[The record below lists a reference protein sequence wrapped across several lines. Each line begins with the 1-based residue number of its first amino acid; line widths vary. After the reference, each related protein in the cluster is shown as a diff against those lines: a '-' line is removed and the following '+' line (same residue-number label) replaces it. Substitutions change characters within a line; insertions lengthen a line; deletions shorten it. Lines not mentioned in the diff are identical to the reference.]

1 MPETQMP
8 ESIQI
13 ASLLVHTRPELL
25 EAVKAN
31 LQRLPNL
38 EVHQQSPQG
47 KLVVVLEAAHEASLL
62 DNLNAIQN
70 LPGVLNAVLIYH
82 EIVEAPEALQVE
94 PELAR
99 AGGAR

>member
-1 MPETQMP
+1 MPQ
-8 ESIQI
+8 SIQI
-13 ASLLVHTRPELL
+13 ASLIVHSRPELL

-31 LQRLPNL
+31 LLRLPGL

-47 KLVVVLEAAHEASLL
+47 KLVVVLEAAHEASIL

-82 EIVEAPEALQVE
+82 EIVESPECPQIDPE
-94 PELAR
+94 PVLAQ

>member
-1 MPETQMP
+1 MPDPQ
-8 ESIQI
+8 SVQI
-13 ASLLVHTRPELL
+13 ASLIIHTRPELL

-31 LQRLPNL
+31 LLRLPNL
-38 EVHQQSPQG
+38 EVHQQSAQG
-47 KLVVVLEAAHEASLL
+47 KLVVVLEAEHETSIL

-82 EIVEAPEALQVE
+82 EIVESPESPQVE
-94 PELAR
+94 PEPALAQ

>member
-1 MPETQMP
+1 MPDPQ
-8 ESIQI
+8 SVQI
-13 ASLLVHTRPELL
+13 ASLIIHTRPELL

-31 LQRLPNL
+31 LMRLPNL
-38 EVHQQSPQG
+38 EVHQQSTQG
-47 KLVVVLEAAHEASLL
+47 KLVVVLEAEHEASIL

-82 EIVEAPEALQVE
+82 EIVESPESPQVE
-94 PELAR
+94 PEPALAQ